1 MKNFLDL
8 CTQRY
13 SVRKYKDTPIPHE
26 VLKYIQACTRLAPS
40 AVNRQPWKFYL
51 IREASTLEQLYPC
64 YDRTWFR
71 EAPICVVACKLTDEE
86 WKREADQKPHGDI
99 DVAIAVEHLCLA
111 AAEKG
116 IGTCWVCNFDVE
128 RCRKVLDLPY
138 GIIPVALIPM
148 GYSADES
155 TQQKS
160 ERKSRKLGKNAKNPS
175 ENLRARPQHLLRAS
189 RRIFF
194 GRNGQRAALC
204 RTLQSLITFH
214 ASPKALER
222 ILTGN
227 SATQHDFILALRNLI
242 VAHLL
247 RYYVI
252 GLPRHSIIDS
262 PVKPHTLR
270 GTADRNTAHPTSFH
284 FG

>member
-1 MKNFLDL
+1 MKDFLDL
-8 CTQRY
+8 RTQRY

-51 IREASTLEQLYPC
+51 IRKASTLEQLYPC

-155 TQQKS
+155 TPAKKRKEIS
-160 ERKSRKLGKNAKNPS
+160 ETW
-175 ENLRARPQHLLRAS
+175 E
-189 RRIFF
+189 
-194 GRNGQRAALC
+194 
-204 RTLQSLITFH
+204 
-214 ASPKALER
+214 ER
-222 ILTGN
+222 
-227 SATQHDFILALRNLI
+227 
-242 VAHLL
+242 
-247 RYYVI
+247 
-252 GLPRHSIIDS
+252 
-262 PVKPHTLR
+262 
-270 GTADRNTAHPTSFH
+270 
-284 FG
+284 